1 MNWET
6 ILIASIPGVLALLGY
21 LYNEYRKRKNAREEA
36 DLTLQARREP
46 TWNELVTENRNLR
59 ADVNRQD
66 DEIQAIRDSFDQH
79 KDDFNTYKRT
89 TNRKFRAFENI
100 LRDAFLQWPSG
111 FDHPLFN
118 SDDLSELRD
127 ADIPWKDRIRIP

>member
-21 LYNEYRKRKNAREEA
+21 IYNEYHKRKNTREEA
-36 DLTLQARREP
+36 DLNLQARREP

-59 ADVNRQD
+59 SDVNRQD
-66 DEIQAIRDSFDQH
+66 EEIQGIRDEFNRYR
-79 KDDFNTYKRT
+79 DDFNTYKKT

-100 LRDAFLQWPSG
+100 LSDAFAQWPIG
-111 FDHPLFN
+111 FEHPLFN

-127 ADIPWKDRIRIP
+127 ADIPWKDRIRIS

>member
-1 MNWET
+1 MNWQE
-6 ILIASIPGVLALLGY
+6 IVIASIPGILALVGFI
-21 LYNEYRKRKNAREEA
+21 YNEYRKRKNAKEEA
-36 DLTLQARREP
+36 DRNLQARREP

-66 DEIQAIRDSFDQH
+66 EEIQGIRDEFDRYR
-79 KDDFNTYKRT
+79 DDFNAYKKT
-89 TNRKFRAFENI
+89 TNRKFRAFENM
-100 LRDAFLQWPSG
+100 LRDVFSRWPLG
-111 FDHPLFN
+111 FEHPLFN

>member
-1 MNWET
+1 MNWWE
-6 ILIASIPGVLALLGY
+6 IVLVAIPGVLALAGVIY
-21 LYNEYRKRKNAREEA
+21 GEYRKRKNAREEA
-36 DLTLQARREP
+36 DRNLQARREP

-66 DEIQAIRDSFDQH
+66 EEIQGIRDEFDRYR
-79 KDDFNTYKRT
+79 DDFNLYKKT

-100 LRDAFLQWPSG
+100 LRDVFSQWPLG
-111 FDHPLFN
+111 VEHPLFN

>member
-1 MNWET
+1 MNWWELV
-6 ILIASIPGVLALLGY
+6 LIGTPGLLALAGVIY
-21 LYNEYRKRKNAREEA
+21 GEYRKRKNAREEA
-36 DLTLQARREP
+36 DRNLQARREP

-66 DEIQAIRDSFDQH
+66 EEIEAIRASFAQH

-89 TNRKFRAFENI
+89 TNRKFRAFENM
-100 LRDAFLQWPSG
+100 LRDVFSQWPLG
-111 FDHPLFN
+111 FEHPLFN

>member
-21 LYNEYRKRKNAREEA
+21 IYNEYRKRKNAREEA

-66 DEIQAIRDSFDQH
+66 EEIQGIRDEFDRYR
-79 KDDFNTYKRT
+79 DDFNAYKKT
-89 TNRKFRAFENI
+89 TNRKFRAFENM
-100 LRDAFLQWPSG
+100 LRDVFLQWPLG
-111 FDHPLFN
+111 FEHPLFN

>member
-1 MNWET
+1 MNWESV
-6 ILIASIPGVLALLGY
+6 LLGAIPGFLALAAVAY
-21 LYNEYRKRKNAREEA
+21 SKWQDRKQKREE
-36 DLTLQARREP
+36 LNQTHQARKEP

-59 ADVNRQD
+59 SDVNRQD
-66 DEIQAIRDSFDQH
+66 TEIQAIRDSFDQH

-89 TNRKFRAFENI
+89 TNRKFRAFENM
-100 LRDAFLQWPSG
+100 LRDVFSQWPIG
-111 FDHPLFN
+111 FEHPLFN

>member
-1 MNWET
+1 MNWQA
-6 ILIASIPGVLALLGY
+6 ILIASIPGVLALVGFI
-21 LYNEYRKRKNAREEA
+21 YNEYRKRKNAKEEA
-36 DLTLQARREP
+36 DRNLQARREP

-66 DEIQAIRDSFDQH
+66 EEIEAIRESFAQH

-89 TNRKFRAFENI
+89 TNRKFRAFENM
-100 LRDAFLQWPSG
+100 LRDVFLQWPLG
-111 FDHPLFN
+111 FEHPLFN

>member
-1 MNWET
+1 MNIQE
-6 ILIASIPGVLALLGY
+6 ILIAAIPGLLALIGFI
-21 LYNEYRKRKNAREEA
+21 YNEYRKRKNARDEA
-36 DLTLQARREP
+36 DQTLQARREP

-66 DEIQAIRDSFDQH
+66 GELQEIRDSFDQH

-89 TNRKFRAFENI
+89 TNRKFRAFENM
-100 LRDAFLQWPSG
+100 LRDVFLQWPLG
-111 FDHPLFN
+111 FEHPLFN

>member
-1 MNWET
+1 MNWWELV
-6 ILIASIPGVLALLGY
+6 LIGTPGLLALVGVIY
-21 LYNEYRKRKNAREEA
+21 GEYRKRKNAKEEA
-36 DLTLQARREP
+36 DRNLQARREP

-66 DEIQAIRDSFDQH
+66 EEIEAIRESFAQH

-89 TNRKFRAFENI
+89 TNRKFRAFENM
-100 LRDAFLQWPSG
+100 LRDVFSQWPLG
-111 FDHPLFN
+111 FEHPLFN

>member
-21 LYNEYRKRKNAREEA
+21 IYNEYRKRKNAREEA

-79 KDDFNTYKRT
+79 KDDFNTYKKT

>member
-1 MNWET
+1 MKWWE
-6 ILIASIPGVLALLGY
+6 IVLVAIPGALALIGV
-21 LYNEYRKRKNAREEA
+21 LYGEYRKWKNARDEA
-36 DLTLQARREP
+36 DRNLQARREP

-59 ADVNRQD
+59 SDVNRQD
-66 DEIQAIRDSFDQH
+66 TEIQAIRDSFDQH

>member
-1 MNWET
+1 MNIQE
-6 ILIASIPGVLALLGY
+6 ILIAAIPGLLALLGF
-21 LYNEYRKRKNAREEA
+21 LYNEYRKRKNAREEL
-36 DLTLQARREP
+36 DQTNQARKEP

-66 DEIQAIRDSFDQH
+66 TEIEAIRESFAQH